1 MPEEIKKENHGNNL
15 MSWDVPEY
23 VKYKRS
29 TGWYIWLGI
38 ISLAVLVY
46 SFFTSNFLLGV
57 IVVIFVTIIIAH
69 NLGDPGTVNFSI
81 YEDGVI
87 LGSKHKPWTEL
98 KSFWIIYEPPEVKT
112 LYFDLKGLRPSLSV
126 DLMDQNPVKVKEI
139 IIKFLKED
147 LTQDKELIGDELSRL
162 LKL

>member
-1 MPEEIKKENHGNNL
+1 MSEEIQKEDHGKNL
-15 MSWDVPEY
+15 IFWEVPEY

-57 IVVIFVTIIIAH
+57 IVVMIITIIIAH
-69 NLGDPGTVNFSI
+69 NLGEPGTVNFSI
-81 YEDGVI
+81 YEDGI
-87 LGSKHKPWTEL
+87 MLGSKHKPWSEL
-98 KSFWIIYEPPEVKT
+98 KNFWIIYQPPEVKT

-126 DLMDQNPVKVKEI
+126 DLMDQNPVKVREI
-139 IIKFLKED
+139 LLKFLKED
-147 LTQDKELIGDELSRL
+147 LTHDKELTGDELSRL
-162 LKL
+162 LKI